1 MKQFLCSLILFLSAS
16 ACLAAQ
22 PDVWFRD
29 WPRGS
34 TGQDI
39 PPEHV
44 IEVPHSLFGYAQD
57 LLKIKPFLHVGERY
71 FPGFGY
77 ECPRGTSAY
86 LVRALYE
93 HPNNGTFNVKQHG
106 HDLLVRHYALGRK
119 AATHRSALV
128 VCLSFEP
135 DQVYVATG
143 GAL

>member
-1 MKQFLCSLILFLSAS
+1 MKNYRYSLLLFLWAS
-16 ACLAAQ
+16 TCFAAQ
-22 PDVWFRD
+22 PDTWFRD
-29 WPRGS
+29 WPSGS
-34 TGQDI
+34 TGQDV
-39 PPEHV
+39 PRKQV

-57 LLKIKPFLHVGERY
+57 LLKTKSFLRIRERY
-71 FPGFGY
+71 FPGFAS
-77 ECPRGTSAY
+77 ECPTGTIAY

-106 HDLLVRHYALGRK
+106 HDLLVRHYALGPK